1 MQTTMSSLSER
12 RREIL
17 AAIGR
22 VPVVIEGTLTVRER
36 KRSGPKVAVYHQVQR
51 WKDGRNETRHI
62 PAERVDTVR
71 QGINGYQRVQSL
83 ISEMA
88 RLDEQAVLAT
98 GPEDS
103 KKKPMRR

>member
-12 RREIL
+12 RQEIL
-17 AAIGR
+17 EAIGR

-36 KRSGPKVAVYHQVQR
+36 KRKGPKVARYHQVQR

-62 PAERVDTVR
+62 PAECVDAMR
-71 QGINGYQRVQSL
+71 QGITGYQRVQAL

-88 RLDEQAVLAT
+88 QMDEQALLDK
-98 GPEDS
+98 GPKDI
-103 KKKPMRR
+103 KKKPTKR